1 MKKSKHHIQFFFYL
15 CLWIMLPSTRAWC
28 QDDLSTFD
36 NEMHLLEI
44 ESRLLGFY
52 QELEEISV
60 KVGQYTPDELIKAD
74 KQITTIDTKW
84 NAYYQSKQIEI
95 AEDDSLLQIV
105 ANYQLAKQNLLDSI
119 VVQKHFFDAQKS
131 FAAEPVR

>member
-1 MKKSKHHIQFFFYL
+1 
-15 CLWIMLPSTRAWC
+15 MLPSTQAWC

-119 VVQKHFFDAQKS
+119 VVQKHFSMHKKFC
-131 FAAEPVR
+131 RCGNIY